1 MRYIRFL
8 LTVLLLCLGMGA
20 RADNIVSVSSAQGAP
35 GEEVSVSISLANS
48 DAVASLQVS
57 IPLDENLTLVEE
69 SSQLG
74 SRCGNHSLTVGVN
87 DGILQVFVY
96 SITMAAITGNSGEV
110 ATFRLKLGNQPK
122 TCSLTPSKTILTN
135 SDGEAVSSSAEGGA
149 VTCLCAKAELDMAE
163 VDFGEVPIRSTYTK
177 TISVTNTGN
186 ADLVINSMTFSD
198 VNVFSTTTELPLT
211 ISPGASRGL
220 NVTYA
225 PVERGT
231 IERTLKVDCN
241 SSSKLSA
248 IKLKAKPFAVNELHI
263 QPVSGI
269 SDEEVTIS
277 MTMNNMD
284 AISGYQVD
292 FNMPEQLAF
301 VDGSFSLS
309 DRKQD
314 HESIVSLKDNVLR
327 IIVFSQGDKPLTGN
341 DGEIGSFRVKIVGRN
356 SVKLTPSKTVLSAT
370 IGQKVDNVVSAVYGG
385 TVTISSPNIYTSS
398 TTLAF
403 GAVSLTETAEKV
415 LLVRNSGY
423 APLTISRVVFDSDDF
438 SVKES
443 LPVTI
448 GRNGSQN
455 LTVVCQSLKE
465 GSFETTM
472 KIYSNDPEQRMKEV
486 KVTGSRFAPNY
497 LSVET
502 PDIFAHENLPVC
514 VTVNNYSV
522 ISGLQF
528 DLTYPEGYEPFDDNY
543 TVESR
548 AAGMTV
554 TWRQMDESTLRV
566 FCYFLSEGN
575 INAGSGKVTTLLL
588 RPKEGV
594 VPEGSYSVS
603 VTNIK
608 MGTSDMTDR
617 YAGTNASSSF
627 QTTLD
632 PTLKCA
638 TPTISFDDGKIEFH
652 SETVGVKFESELT
665 SDDVGKKS
673 TDEVNLKGKI
683 TVTVYATKPGYQNSD
698 AVTAELPATGK
709 YGDIN
714 NDGKV
719 TMTDAIIVVDT
730 ILKDKE

>member
-1 MRYIRFL
+1 MRYIRLL

-20 RADNIVSVSSAQGAP
+20 RADNIVSLSTAQGAP
-35 GEEVSVSISLANS
+35 GEEVSLSISLTNS
-48 DAVASLQVS
+48 DAVSSLQIS
-57 IPLDENLTLVEE
+57 IPLDENLTLVKE
-69 SSQLG
+69 SEQLG
-74 SRCGNHSLTVGVN
+74 SRCSDHSLTVGVN
-87 DGILQVFVY
+87 DGVLQVFIY
-96 SITMAAITGNSGEV
+96 SMSMAAITGNDGEV

-122 TCSLTPSKTILTN
+122 TCSLTPTKTVLTN
-135 SDGEAVSSSAEGGA
+135 TDGEAVSSCAEGGA
-149 VTCLCAKAELDMAE
+149 VTCLCAKAELDMTE

-177 TISVTNTGN
+177 TISVKNTGN
-186 ADLVINSMTFSD
+186 AELVINSMSFSD

-211 ISPGASRGL
+211 ISPGASIGL

-225 PVERGT
+225 PVERGS

-241 SSSKLSA
+241 SSSKLIA
-248 IKLKAKPFAVNELHI
+248 IKLKAKPFAVNELHV
-263 QPVSGI
+263 QPVSGV

-292 FNMPEQLAF
+292 FDMPDQLAY
-301 VDGSFSLS
+301 VDGSFALS

-341 DGEIGSFRVKIVGRN
+341 DGEIGSFKVKIVGRN
-356 SVKLTPSKTVLSAT
+356 SVNLTPSKTVLSAT
-370 IGQKVDNVVSAVYGG
+370 IGHKVDNVVSAVYGG
-385 TVTISSPNIYTSS
+385 TVSISSPNIYTSS
-398 TTLAF
+398 TTLDF

-438 SVKES
+438 SVKET

-448 GRNGSQN
+448 GRNGRQN

-465 GSFETTM
+465 VSFETTM
-472 KIYSNDPEQRMKEV
+472 KIYCNDPEQRMKEV

-502 PDIFAHENLPVC
+502 PDIFAHENLPVS
-514 VTVNNYSV
+514 VTIDNYSV

-528 DLTYPEGYEPFDDNY
+528 DLTYPAGYEPFEDNY

-548 AAGMTV
+548 AAQMTV
-554 TWRQMDESTLRV
+554 VWRQTDENTLRV
-566 FCYFLSEGN
+566 FCYFLSEGS
-575 INAGSGKVTTLLL
+575 INAGSGKVMTLLL

-594 VPEGSYSVS
+594 VPEGNYSIS
-603 VTNIK
+603 VKNIK
-608 MGTSDMTDR
+608 MSTSDMVDR
-617 YAGTNASSSF
+617 FAGTNAGSSF
-627 QTTLD
+627 QTALD

-638 TPTISFDDGKIEFH
+638 TPTISFNDGKIEFRC
-652 SETVGVKFESELT
+652 ETEGVKFESEL
-665 SDDVGKKS
+665 SSEDVGMRNA
-673 TDEVNLKGKI
+673 DEVNLTGKI
-683 TVTVYATKPGYQNSD
+683 TVTVYATKPGYQTSD
-698 AVTAELPATGK
+698 AAIAELPATGK
-709 YGDIN
+709 FGDIN
-714 NDGKV
+714 SDGKV
-719 TMTDAIIVVDT
+719 TMTDAIIIVDT
-730 ILKDKE
+730 ILQDKE